1 MHRRASVSDA
11 CRDTLHSMFRTTGAR
26 VAVSI
31 IGALVITALGIDAAD
46 TLQGSD
52 GTMLAQLIK
61 RDTPACPVGMQAV
74 DTIPGISCLD
84 LYESSPA
91 SSCPHATLK
100 NTLESEENVS
110 TPGCAAASVQGVEPW
125 TYISL
130 AQAQRACA
138 SAGKRLPTAA
148 EWYRIALGSE
158 GQTCITNAKTIQKTG
173 TATCIASSGAYDAV
187 GNAWEWIDGQVTNGT
202 YDGRT
207 LPNNGY
213 VSSVDANGIA
223 VTSTDAPDALY
234 GNDYLWSK
242 TDGVYGM
249 IRGGFY
255 GSGDDAGLY
264 TLNAA
269 VPAGFAAQ
277 GVGFR
282 CVK

>member
-1 MHRRASVSDA
+1 MI
-11 CRDTLHSMFRTTGAR
+11 
-26 VAVSI
+26 I
-31 IGALVITALGIDAAD
+31 IGAVTITAFGIDAAD
-46 TLQGSD
+46 TLKGEG
-52 GTMLAQLIK
+52 GTMLAQLAGKEVSPCPAGMRSIDAALTFTCA
-61 RDTPACPVGMQAV
+61 DT
-74 DTIPGISCLD
+74 
-84 LYESSPA
+84 YEVSA
-91 SSCPHATLK
+91 GNGCPHQRPQSTLDSVR
-100 NTLESEENVS
+100 NIQVTDCHGVS
-110 TPGCAAASVQGVEPW
+110 QEGSEPW
-125 TYISL
+125 RFVTRD
-130 AQAQRACA
+130 QALQLCA
-138 SAGKRLPTAA
+138 REGKRLPTAA

-282 CVK
+282 CVKDVL